1 MNSTAV
7 PDYTQAHRRL
17 DLRCLLVLA
26 LIFGYCYALRF
37 ILIYFFPHLVDWT
50 MPVSAH
56 PVIRD
61 RLVLWQAIGL
71 AALFLLGFLWAIGI
85 QLLLQWQRPRQWKG
99 TQPNSVIPFQVNAL
113 LALTTFTAGAWISLL
128 LSALGIG
135 IQGQAPE
142 TALPFKLAGILIYLK
157 SAAIPVA
164 MLACVFLFESS
175 GHTLYS
181 RLTVFSLILLSLLDM
196 ILFESRGAALRSLL
210 YIGLLWWVARFK
222 LHRIDKILIL
232 AIVVTLPIMIAAVTE
247 YRLYGESLGSSL
259 TSRLFAG
266 INFLMFRVT
275 GAEHLT
281 AIVGL
286 HTPLP
291 SQDFIDALSSPRG
304 IPGYYTTELLG
315 VDPNLP
321 QTFAPSG
328 LGWLYIFGGPILLAL
343 GGVLLGFLA
352 IGVYNWIPQNLPVL
366 GAAAKSLYILTL
378 AMMLSEGTVEAP
390 LITFILGYATL
401 WLLEKMLMLITDR
414 RHPNFGIQP

>member
-1 MNSTAV
+1 MNSTTT
-7 PDYTQAHRRL
+7 PDCTQVRQRL
-17 DLRCLLVLA
+17 DLRCLVVVT

-37 ILIYFFPHLVDWT
+37 VLIYFFPHLVDWT

-56 PVIRD
+56 PAIRD
-61 RLVLWQAIGL
+61 RSVLWQAIGL
-71 AALFLLGFLWAIGI
+71 TSLFLLGFLWIIGI
-85 QLLLQWQRPRQWKG
+85 QLLLQYRRPKQEKMTR
-99 TQPNSVIPFQVNAL
+99 PNYAISFQAKAL
-113 LALTTFTAGAWISLL
+113 LALTACTAGVWIALL

-157 SAAIPVA
+157 SSVIPVVL
-164 MLACVFLFESS
+164 LACVLLFERS

-181 RLTVFSLILLSLLDM
+181 RLAAFSLILLGFLDM
-196 ILFESRGAALRSLL
+196 VFFETRGAALRSLL

-222 LHRIDKILIL
+222 LQRTDKIVIL
-232 AIVVTLPIMIAAVTE
+232 AIVVTLPVMIAAVTE
-247 YRLYGESLGSSL
+247 LRLYGESLDSSVI
-259 TSRLFAG
+259 SRLFAG
-266 INFLMFRVT
+266 VNFLMFRVT

-281 AIVGL
+281 AVVGF
-286 HTPLP
+286 HTPLHL
-291 SQDFIDALSSPRG
+291 QDLMDTVSSPRG

-328 LGWLYIFGGPILLAL
+328 LGWLYILGGPILLAL

-366 GAAAKSLYILTL
+366 GSAAKSLYILTL

-390 LITFILGYATL
+390 LISFILGYATL
-401 WLLEKMLMLITDR
+401 WSLENALKLITVQC
-414 RHPNFGIQP
+414 HPNFRTLS